1 MPKTL
6 LIATKN
12 EGKAR
17 EFREMLGPGW
27 KVLTLA
33 DLPALP
39 DVVEDG
45 VTFEENAIKKA
56 LEIGQVKKSLVLAD
70 DSGLE
75 VDALGGAPGVYSA
88 RFAGE
93 PSNDAKN
100 NALLLRKLMGVQVSK
115 RGAQFRCVL
124 ALANGKKLLHT
135 FEGICRGRILTLPKG
150 RGGFGYDPLFV
161 PEGYSESFAQLGA
174 EAKHQLSHR
183 GKAMALLLDYL
194 AIYFN

>member
-12 EGKAR
+12 QGKAR
-17 EFREMLGPGW
+17 EFREMLGSGW
-27 KVLTLA
+27 KVLTMA
-33 DLPALP
+33 DLPGRPA
-39 DVVEDG
+39 VVEDG
-45 VTFEENAIKKA
+45 ATFEENAIKKA
-56 LEIGQVKKSLVLAD
+56 LEVGRMENCLVLAD

-93 PSNDAKN
+93 PANDAKN
-100 NALLLRKLMGVQVSK
+100 NTLLLRKLMGVQVSR

-124 ALANGKKLLHT
+124 ALAKGKKLLHT
-135 FEGICRGRILTLPKG
+135 VEGICRGRILTLPKG
-150 RGGFGYDPLFV
+150 SGGFGYDPLFV
-161 PEGYSESFAQLGA
+161 PNGYSESFAQLGA

-183 GKAMALLLDYL
+183 GKAMAL
-194 AIYFN
+194 